1 MANLLI
7 VLNRYQPQDVR
18 SVKNVLLWSIG
29 SLSLYSIP
37 SRIGLYI
44 YIFHVAAFVL
54 ANGFDIFSCLISAPR
69 RPGKFRTTILGQSWR
84 HIKLA
89 EYSTAFPSTAATTHF
104 AAMSPPRDPNA
115 YTEQHIYRG
124 KLRKK
129 EKACRRINGWMRGRS
144 VCVQVAVGSPR
155 GVGSMNGVWPGGPL
169 GGGVGGGRWAL
180 LGRVRAEDG
189 WKEENGLQLPP
200 PRYRTTPPKTLTQ
213 APSISFS

>member
-1 MANLLI
+1 MQMCWSHFSEKSSFFQNIIFLVHGKSFNCSQLVSATRCQKELL
-7 VLNRYQPQDVR
+7 R
-18 SVKNVLLWSIG
+18 SIG

-104 AAMSPPRDPNA
+104 AAMSPPEILMHTQSN
-115 YTEQHIYRG
+115 TSI
-124 KLRKK
+124 
-129 EKACRRINGWMRGRS
+129 
-144 VCVQVAVGSPR
+144 
-155 GVGSMNGVWPGGPL
+155 
-169 GGGVGGGRWAL
+169 
-180 LGRVRAEDG
+180 
-189 WKEENGLQLPP
+189 EEN
-200 PRYRTTPPKTLTQ
+200 
-213 APSISFS
+213 

>member
-1 MANLLI
+1 MS
-7 VLNRYQPQDVR
+7 DR
-18 SVKNVLLWSIG
+18 SKTCCSGAFG

-104 AAMSPPRDPNA
+104 AAMSPPEILMHTQSN
-115 YTEQHIYRG
+115 TS
-124 KLRKK
+124 L
-129 EKACRRINGWMRGRS
+129 
-144 VCVQVAVGSPR
+144 
-155 GVGSMNGVWPGGPL
+155 
-169 GGGVGGGRWAL
+169 
-180 LGRVRAEDG
+180 
-189 WKEENGLQLPP
+189 EENWGKKRKHVVASMVGCEDEVSVSRLQSDLPGV
-200 PRYRTTPPKTLTQ
+200 L
-213 APSISFS
+213 APWMVYDRAVPWAEVWGAAGGHYLAELVWLIWLVWLI